1 MAVGDIVNCKHCGK
15 QFVRTSPRQSIC
27 PVCAARCRGLKA
39 QEKSEKKKDTTP
51 VKSRYSFSAKDFSLS
66 EMERAARANGMTY
79 GQYAAA
85 LAAGTVAPPT
95 RNGGKG

>member
-15 QFVRTSPRQSIC
+15 QFVRTKPRQIGC
-27 PVCAARCRGLKA
+27 PECMAKSRGLRA
-39 QEKSEKKKDTTP
+39 QETAEKKKDTTP
-51 VKSRYSFSAKDFSLS
+51 VKSRYSFSTKDFSLS

-85 LAAGTVAPPT
+85 LENGTVAPPP
-95 RNGGKG
+95 RKRGK